1 MALGSFNF
9 SNEEKSNVA
18 NCKKRDFSVIN
29 EVRAARK
36 KHAARFN
43 YDLEKIFEDII
54 ARQKSSGRKY
64 VRYPAKR
71 IDPAE
76 LVSVGEE

>member
-1 MALGSFNF
+1 M
-9 SNEEKSNVA
+9 
-18 NCKKRDFSVIN
+18 KKTASDPIVS

-36 KHAARFN
+36 EHAARFN

-54 ARQKSSGRKY
+54 ARQKASGRKC

-76 LVSVGEE
+76 MVSVGEE